1 MLSRIIG
8 STLKPDFKIQK
19 TTILQLPDGK
29 WSLQV
34 GCPNYRFIFDT
45 SQEML
50 AQYISCLQEPEK
62 WFYENKVEMGNKKLK
77 EVDLHVI
84 SKYIESN

>member
-1 MLSRIIG
+1 MS
-8 STLKPDFKIQK
+8 STLKPDFKKQK

-34 GCPNYRFIFDT
+34 GCPAFRFIFDT
-45 SQEML
+45 PQDML
-50 AQYISCLQEPEK
+50 AQYISCLSEPEK
-62 WFYENKVEMGNKKLK
+62 WFHDNKVEMGNKRLK

-84 SKYIESN
+84 SKYIENK